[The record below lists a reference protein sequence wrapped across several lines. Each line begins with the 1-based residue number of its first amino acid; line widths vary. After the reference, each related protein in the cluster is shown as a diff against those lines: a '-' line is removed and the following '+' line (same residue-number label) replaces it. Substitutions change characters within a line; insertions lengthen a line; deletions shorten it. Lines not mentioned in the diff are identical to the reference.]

1 MICYNLLIF
10 AKVEKTLIFCQLT
23 KIMKKE
29 KGFTLIEL
37 LVVIAIIGVL
47 AAFAMVSLGGARSKA
62 RDARRLSDMRQVQTA
77 LEMYYAD
84 LNSYPATG
92 DASPG
97 GPIFSGATVYMSK
110 FPNNPSPR
118 NDGPCGTDDYLY
130 TGVGGTTYQITYCLG
145 SQTGDIAAG
154 TCEATPAGI
163 CE

>member
-1 MICYNLLIF
+1 MVCYNLLIF
-10 AKVEKTLIFCQLT
+10 AKVEKALIFCQLT

-84 LNSYPATG
+84 LNSYPAALT
-92 DASPG
+92 PG
-97 GPIFSGATVYMSK
+97 SSISNGSTVYMSK

>member
-1 MICYNLLIF
+1 MICYNLFIF
-10 AKVEKTLIFCQLT
+10 EKVEKTLIFCQLT

-84 LNSYPATG
+84 LNSYPAALT
-92 DASPG
+92 PG
-97 GPIFSGATVYMSK
+97 SSISNSSTVYMSK

-145 SQTGDIAAG
+145 SQIGDIAAG

>member
-1 MICYNLLIF
+1 
-10 AKVEKTLIFCQLT
+10 
-23 KIMKKE
+23 MKKE

-62 RDARRLSDMRQVQTA
+62 RDAKRLSDMRQVQTA

-84 LNSYPATG
+84 LNSYPAALT
-92 DASPG
+92 PG
-97 GPIFSGATVYMSK
+97 SSISNGSTVYMSK

-130 TGVGGTTYQITYCLG
+130 TGVGGTTYQITYCL
-145 SQTGDIAAG
+145 
-154 TCEATPAGI
+154 
-163 CE
+163 